1 MERSFWYIFSPPR
14 WPVLQTE
21 KSNKYLKLSFFFHFQ
36 NYTYFL
42 FYIINDQNLF
52 NVPSY
57 RIHLRGACLHRIHL
71 RDGSLHHVLLHGDCY
86 PSYRIHLRDGRLHR
100 VLLRG
105 DCHPSYPNL
114 RYRHLNAK
122 DFKKKRKKETCLDD
136 ATDLTKS

>member
-52 NVPSY
+52 SVPSY
-57 RIHLRGACLHRIHL
+57 RIHLRN
-71 RDGSLHHVLLHGDCY
+71 
-86 PSYRIHLRDGRLHR
+86 GRLHR

-122 DFKKKRKKETCLDD
+122 DFEKKKRKKLV
-136 ATDLTKS
+136 